1 MNIYQ
6 FLKEWKG
13 RNITIVTKRNEGIY
27 KGILK
32 EVEGSAHGGIGNI
45 LLQNS
50 EDWVLI
56 RGSCVFYFQLEE

>member
-1 MNIYQ
+1 MNLYQ
-6 FLKEWKG
+6 FLKKWKG
-13 RNITIVTKRNEGIY
+13 KNITIVTKRNGGIY

-32 EVEGSAHGGIGNI
+32 EVERSVHDGIGNI

-56 RGSCVFYFQLEE
+56 RGSSVFYIQLEE